1 MSKQEKEPAPKGK
14 AIQSLI
20 LETVVFAA
28 VFFTIIW
35 LVEDH
40 SAIAAAIGIGFVV
53 YMFAKNRVR

>member
-1 MSKQEKEPAPKGK
+1 MGDHDQKPTPEGK
-14 AIQSLI
+14 PLQSLI

-40 SAIAAAIGIGFVV
+40 SAIAAALGIGFVV
-53 YMFAKNRVR
+53 YMFANNRVR